1 MESWTTHPH
10 YEFPGISPR
19 LLSFIKIIDC
29 VHFVN
34 KKSRRGTPLHLP
46 NRFCKTILARTTWTN
61 SSERKPDLVVEQE
74 QQYKITLKTEGKA
87 DRTAKG
93 WAKIIVT
100 PSCSISLAF
109 NFK

>member
-1 MESWTTHPH
+1 MESRTTHPH
-10 YEFPGISPR
+10 YEFPGIFPR
-19 LLSFIKIIDC
+19 PCQLIIDC

-34 KKSRRGTPLHLP
+34 KKSWRGTPLHLP

-61 SSERKPDLVVEQE
+61 SSERKPDLVVDQD

-87 DRTAKG
+87 VRTAKG

-100 PSCSISLAF
+100 PA
-109 NFK
+109 